1 VPAGV
6 ALGPGQAL
14 PADFSYPAVLKPRL
28 GAGSDQVR
36 LLPDCRS
43 AALSTPSRLER
54 FCPGVAASVAMLC
67 GPAGL
72 FPLVPCRQ
80 RLSDD
85 GRFIYQGGQLP
96 LAPHLAER
104 AVRLGRRAVAA
115 LPEPAGYLGVDVVL
129 GTASDGRNDVVVEVN
144 PRLTTSYVGLRAAA
158 AVNLAAAMLDAAQGR
173 VPRLSFRPVAVE
185 FDPDGTVR
193 ERSEPS

>member
-1 VPAGV
+1 M
-6 ALGPGQAL
+6 QR
-14 PADFSYPAVLKPRL
+14 VLITG
-28 GAGSDQVR
+28 GAGFIGSHLAEALVAAGCDVLVIDDLSTGSR
-36 LLPDCRS
+36 TNL
-43 AALSTPSRLER
+43 AALNGHPRFHFTQATILDPAALE
-54 FCPGVAASVAMLC
+54 
-67 GPAGL
+67 
-72 FPLVPCRQ
+72 PLV
-80 RLSDD
+80 LMVA
-85 GRFIYQGGQLP
+85 P

-129 GTASDGRNDVVVEVN
+129 GTACDGRSDVVVEVN